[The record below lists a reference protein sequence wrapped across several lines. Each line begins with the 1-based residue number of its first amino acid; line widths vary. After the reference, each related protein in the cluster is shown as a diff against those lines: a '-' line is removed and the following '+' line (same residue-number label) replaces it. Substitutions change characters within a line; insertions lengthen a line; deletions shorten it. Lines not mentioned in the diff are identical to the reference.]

1 MAVIDFG
8 CAFAHERFRNRHEG
22 SWQTRIAF
30 LWDQSKAA
38 DGRRW
43 KAVGGFD
50 YGRELS
56 GAAID
61 KLTAAN
67 TTNGRVDE
75 DAVYRGADYDSVS
88 TVLAHGTHV
97 LDLAAGAP
105 PESDPALSPK
115 IIFVQLPSYA
125 VDDTSGGSM
134 VPHVM
139 DALAYIRNRVDHRA
153 PIVVNLSYGSMA
165 GPHDGSTILESTI
178 DAVIEEA
185 MGAVPP
191 ERYR

>member
-1 MAVIDFG
+1 M
-8 CAFAHERFRNRHEG
+8 
-22 SWQTRIAF
+22 
-30 LWDQSKAA
+30 
-38 DGRRW
+38 
-43 KAVGGFD
+43 
-50 YGRELS
+50 
-56 GAAID
+56 
-61 KLTAAN
+61 
-67 TTNGRVDE
+67 
-75 DAVYRGADYDSVS
+75 
-88 TVLAHGTHV
+88 

-105 PESDPALSPK
+105 PESDPARSPK

-191 ERYR
+191 ERPKRYRSALPLERPKRYLSVVLPAGNNFESDGHGVLTLDKEHRTRSLEWQVLPGDTTDTFLELWYPRAAAESIRFEIQPPTGPSQADPCRRGLRA